1 MPDVTHRWCKWHVFQ
16 KMRESIGS
24 LFKKGSPFR
33 NKFTIL
39 TNEMMTIDEFEKE
52 WQEIVLSVTAI

>member
-1 MPDVTHRWCKWHVFQ
+1 
-16 KMRESIGS
+16 MRESIGS